1 MNRIITSFGKA
12 NKDLLKFIL
21 EDYPDGVDDDSLV
34 NFPKAGGGSIRAL
47 EIVMNDFIYLVK
59 MENEED
65 YRKYLVKDDEDEAE
79 EDNTNDDLDVD
90 EVELEETDD
99 DFDMDEAKDEDAD
112 DDSDLNEVEDED
124 ADDNE

>member
-12 NKDLLKFIL
+12 NKDMLKFIL

-34 NFPKAGGGSIRAL
+34 NFPIAGGGSIRAL
-47 EIVMNDFIYLVK
+47 EIVMNDSIYLVK

-65 YRKYLVKDDEDEAE
+65 YRNYLFIEDKAE
-79 EDNTNDDLDVD
+79 EDDTNDDLDVD
-90 EVELEETDD
+90 EVELEDIDD
-99 DFDMDEAKDEDAD
+99 DSDMDEAKDEDAD